1 MFVLEIII
9 YIDFV
14 LMVGILFLV
23 IFIFNCSLILVVRK
37 FNKKY
42 VWFSDRKFYFYL
54 LQYSILIKVQI

>member
-54 LQYSILIKVQI
+54 L